1 MAKSQIIV
9 IITDAWQP
17 QVNGVATTYK
27 NIIKHLDNYHV
38 VVINPSMFKTLP
50 NPLYK
55 DVPISLCSFKQMS
68 RILKPYWLSD
78 AKFHVA
84 TEGVLGFQAKRVLR
98 MFGET
103 HTSAYHTKFPE
114 FFKEMFHI
122 PLSWT
127 RWYFDWF
134 HKDSN
139 VVMMSSQSVADKFP
153 DWKCKV
159 LSKGY
164 DEYFTFRATS
174 ANIEPMQPLLLYVG
188 RVSTEKNIEA
198 FCNLNIINAQKVVI
212 GDGPIKCKL
221 EKKYPRVKFLGYKF
235 GTELAGHYGDADCLV
250 FPSKTDTYGIVVLES
265 MACGTPVAAYPVDG
279 AIDQIKN
286 GVNGH
291 TDEDLLTAVLK
302 AMKVSRKTTYESVKD
317 ISWKNSA
324 KQFIEYLK

>member
-1 MAKSQIIV
+1 MAKPQIIV
-9 IITDAWQP
+9 IITDAWEP
-17 QVNGVATTYK
+17 QVNGVSTTYK
-27 NIIKHLDNYHV
+27 NIIKHLNEHNV
-38 VVINPSMFKTLP
+38 VVIDPSRFITLP
-50 NPLYK
+50 NPFYK
-55 DVPISLCSFKQMS
+55 DVPISLCTYKEMYRLISVYRSMGAS
-68 RILKPYWLSD
+68 
-78 AKFHVA
+78 FHVA
-84 TEGVLGFQAKRVLR
+84 TEGVLGFQAKRVLKYW
-98 MFGET
+98 GLS

-122 PLSWT
+122 PVSWT

-139 VVMMSSQSVADKFP
+139 VVMMSSQSVADRFP
-153 DWKCKV
+153 HWNCKV
-159 LSKGY
+159 LGKGY
-164 DEYFTFRATS
+164 DEYFTFSPKS
-174 ANIEPMQPLLLYVG
+174 ANIEPMQPVLLYVG
-188 RVSTEKNIEA
+188 RVSAEKNIEA
-198 FCNLNIINAQKVVI
+198 FCNLNINAQKVVI
-212 GDGPIKCKL
+212 GDGPIKRKL
-221 EKKYPRVKFLGYKF
+221 EKKYPHVKFLGYKF

-286 GVNGH
+286 GVNGC